1 MVTGHDD
8 DDGKIKPS
16 SSPSASFALL
26 PSILAAVGD
35 IEEEEAALQM
45 KAGERE
51 RELTLWAAWGP
62 E

>member
-35 IEEEEAALQM
+35 IEEEAALQM

-51 RELTLWAAWGP
+51 S
-62 E
+62 

>member
-16 SSPSASFALL
+16 SSPSSASFALL

-35 IEEEEAALQM
+35 IEEEAALQM

>member
-8 DDGKIKPS
+8 DDGKIKP

-51 RELTLWAAWGP
+51 S
-62 E
+62 

>member
-8 DDGKIKPS
+8 DDGKIKP

-35 IEEEEAALQM
+35 IEEEAALQM

-51 RELTLWAAWGP
+51 S
-62 E
+62 

>member
-51 RELTLWAAWGP
+51 S
-62 E
+62 